1 MITKKKG
8 DQGFATTERPIKIVN
23 QLLFLPNMD
32 EFACSRLCAES
43 LRAFFSRQG
52 EANGPNIFF
61 DFINTQVSLP
71 LEFA

>member
-1 MITKKKG
+1 
-8 DQGFATTERPIKIVN
+8 
-23 QLLFLPNMD
+23 MD
-32 EFACSRLCAES
+32 EFACTRLRAES
-43 LRAFFSRQG
+43 LRAFFSRWS